1 VVYRIAESDP
11 SDLTILGLMFQSI
24 STPGNQRTRDEI
36 TSAGRPGISFKLQ
49 AGNFPCPHVLFA
61 CCEKGEAVG
70 NIGCQEILVT
80 SGRGFEIYDAHRE

>member
-1 VVYRIAESDP
+1 
-11 SDLTILGLMFQSI
+11 MFQSI
-24 STPGNQRTRDEI
+24 STPGNQLTRDEI

-80 SGRGFEIYDAHRE
+80 SGRGFEICDAHRE